1 MANKIASVFA
11 TAKSAVTSADAAQ
24 AIQTNA
30 AVTAAYSK
38 NNSANQPLVM
48 IAHDLKG
55 GMY

>member
-1 MANKIASVFA
+1 MKNKIASVFA
-11 TAKSAVTSADAAQ
+11 IARSEVTSADAAQ
-24 AIQTNA
+24 AIRTNA
-30 AVTAAYSK
+30 AVTMAYSK